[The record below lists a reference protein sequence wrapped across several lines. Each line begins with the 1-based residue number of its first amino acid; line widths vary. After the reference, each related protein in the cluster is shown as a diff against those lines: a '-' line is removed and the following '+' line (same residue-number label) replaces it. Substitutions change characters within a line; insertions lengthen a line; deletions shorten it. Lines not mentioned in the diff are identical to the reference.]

1 MPSGKLRETEQEPNN
16 QVPARRV
23 KYDHFMGFF
32 INIPVCKL
40 QNYEKVLNF
49 ASELTTFIKMISKN
63 LQKYIRQL
71 EQKKY
76 RKREGLFVAEGTKN
90 VGDLLKRYTPKTVFA
105 TEQWLAPE
113 GIVPQIVSEEE
124 LQRISF
130 QQHPQ
135 QVLALF
141 PIPQQDNVDPISLIK
156 DQTLVIALDGVQDPG
171 NLGTIIRIADWF
183 GINTLICSNDTA
195 DAWNP
200 KVVQATMGS
209 LARVNIIYTS
219 IPSLL
224 DRLPDTYPVY
234 GTFLDGKDIYAEQLT
249 SGGLIIMGNEG
260 NGISEEVR
268 QRINRKLFIPNF
280 HQGETADSLNVAIA
294 TAITCSE
301 FRRRIARG

>member
-1 MPSGKLRETEQEPNN
+1 M
-16 QVPARRV
+16 
-23 KYDHFMGFF
+23 DFF
-32 INIPVCKL
+32 INILVCKL

-49 ASELTTFIKMISKN
+49 ASELTTFLKMISKN
-63 LQKYIRQL
+63 QQKYIRQL

-76 RKREGLFVAEGTKN
+76 RKREGLFVAEGIKV
-90 VGDLLKRYTPKTVFA
+90 VGDLLTRYTPEVVFA
-105 TEQWLAPE
+105 TEQWFAPK
-113 GIVPQIVSEEE
+113 GIIPQIITDEE

-141 PIPQQDNVDPISLIK
+141 PIPSQVTTDPQMLS
-156 DQTLVIALDGVQDPG
+156 DQTLALALDGVQDPG

-183 GINTLICSNDTA
+183 GISTLICSEDTA

-219 IPSLL
+219 LPSLL
-224 DRLPDTYPVY
+224 DHLPDTYPVY
-234 GTFLDGKDIYAEQLT
+234 GTFLDGKNIYTEQLT
-249 SGGLIIMGNEG
+249 PNGLIIMGNEG

-268 QRINRKLFIPNF
+268 QRINRRLLIPDF
-280 HQGETADSLNVAIA
+280 HQGDTADSLNVAIA

-301 FRRRIARG
+301 FRRRIVRE

>member
-1 MPSGKLRETEQEPNN
+1 
-16 QVPARRV
+16 
-23 KYDHFMGFF
+23 
-32 INIPVCKL
+32 
-40 QNYEKVLNF
+40 
-49 ASELTTFIKMISKN
+49 MISKN
-63 LQKYIRQL
+63 QQKYIRQL

-76 RKREGLFVAEGTKN
+76 RKREGLFVAEGTKV
-90 VGDLLKRYTPKTVFA
+90 VGDLLKRYTPHAVFA
-105 TEQWLAPE
+105 TTQWQAAE
-113 GIVPQIVSEEE
+113 GITPQILTDEE

-141 PIPQQDNVDPISLIK
+141 PIPSQDTSDPLALLNN
-156 DQTLVIALDGVQDPG
+156 QTLALALDGVQDPG

-183 GINTLICSNDTA
+183 GISTLICSEDTA

-209 LARVNIIYTS
+209 LARINILYTS
-219 IPSLL
+219 LPDLL

-234 GTFLDGKDIYAEQLT
+234 GTFLDGKNIYAEELT
-249 SGGLIIMGNEG
+249 PGGLIVMGNEG
-260 NGISEEVR
+260 NGISEEMR
-268 QRINRKLFIPNF
+268 QRINRRLLIPDF

-301 FRRRIARG
+301 FRRRAARG